1 MTGKDK
7 WTELMN
13 EYKRRTKDNKA
24 TLTQVMDIFTLNE

>member
-13 EYKRRTKDNKA
+13 EYKRLTKDSKV
-24 TLTQVMDIFTLNE
+24 TLIQVMDIFTLNE